1 MPKISNKGRNIPS
14 SPIRKLV
21 PYSDIAKK
29 KGIDVLHLNIG
40 QPDIE
45 SPIESIKGIK
55 ENELKLQTETGELGS
70 GNWDWGSSSLSG
82 SWLLRF

>member
-21 PYSDIAKK
+21 PYSDQAKK

-45 SPIESIKGIK
+45 SPIEVASII
-55 ENELKLQTETGELGS
+55 
-70 GNWDWGSSSLSG
+70 
-82 SWLLRF
+82 

>member
-45 SPIESIKGIK
+45 SHIESIKGIK
-55 ENELKLQTETGELGS
+55 EKVKIDNNIVQLLKIPFSLVAITE
-70 GNWDWGSSSLSG
+70 
-82 SWLLRF
+82 